1 MRTYEELLAAQT
13 ELAHFNKNHDPK
25 TGQFASGNGTNSRRS
40 VKDKPGTIE
49 DARKKGLVKKPDRI
63 EKTKDDAS
71 SEKKKMSRTTKILIA
86 GGLTGVA
93 LGGAIAAAIATGGL
107 GAVPM
112 AGFAT
117 SLGETIGATALG
129 SYAGGISGLS
139 ISSIADALIKNGL
152 KNASGFVSANG
163 STPIS
168 SYNYSSQESM
178 RMAQQASNLAIQE
191 ANRAMSLSITGG
203 TNPFLFG

>member
-25 TGQFASGNGTNSRRS
+25 TGQFASGNGTNIRQPI
-40 VKDKPGTIE
+40 KDKPGTIE

-63 EKTKDDAS
+63 EKSKDDAS
-71 SEKKKMSRTTKILIA
+71 SEKKNMSRTTKILIA

-93 LGGAIAAAIATGGL
+93 LGGAIAAAIATGGF

-112 AGFAT
+112 AGLAT
-117 SLGETIGATALG
+117 SLGETIGATAFG

-139 ISSIADALIKNGL
+139 ISGVADALIKYGL
-152 KNASGFVSANG
+152 KNASEFVSANG

-168 SYNYSSQESM
+168 SYDYSSQESM
-178 RMAQQASNLAIQE
+178 RMAQQASNLAMQE

>member
-25 TGQFASGNGTNSRRS
+25 TGQFASGNGTNSRQPI
-40 VKDKPGTIE
+40 KDKPGTIE

-63 EKTKDDAS
+63 EKSKDDAS

-93 LGGAIAAAIATGGL
+93 LGGAIAAAIVTGGF

-112 AGFAT
+112 TGLAA
-117 SLGETIGATALG
+117 SLGEAIGTTAFG
-129 SYAGGISGLS
+129 SYIGGISGLS
-139 ISSIADALIKNGL
+139 ISSIADALIDYGL
-152 KNASGFVSANG
+152 KNVSGFVSANG

-168 SYNYSSQESM
+168 SYDYSTQESM
-178 RMAQQASNLAIQE
+178 RMAQQASELAMQE
-191 ANRAMSLSITGG
+191 SNRAMSLSITEG

>member
-1 MRTYEELLAAQT
+1 MRTYEELLATQT

-25 TGQFASGNGTNSRRS
+25 TGQFASGNGTNSRQS
-40 VKDKPGTIE
+40 IKDKPGMIE

-63 EKTKDDAS
+63 EKSKDDTS
-71 SEKKKMSRTTKILIA
+71 SEKKKMSRTTKILLT

-93 LGGAIAAAIATGGL
+93 LGGAIAAAIATGGF

-112 AGFAT
+112 AGLAT
-117 SLGETIGATALG
+117 SLGETIGTTAFG
-129 SYAGGISGLS
+129 SYVGGILGLGTGS
-139 ISSIADALIKNGL
+139 MGDAIIQYGL
-152 KNASGFVSANG
+152 KNALGFASTNG

-168 SYNYSSQESM
+168 SYDYSTQESM
-178 RMAQQASNLAIQE
+178 RMAQQASELAMQE
-191 ANRAMSLSITGG
+191 SNRAMSLSITEG